1 MINFILKGHEFE
13 NDIQTAIQIFFP
25 NRHYYPAEN
34 IAEEG
39 MAVLSVL
46 TDKTAEAYLYI
57 DNKLI
62 SESVIEYNENA
73 DRKEIKHILKETVFK
88 VFNEF
93 TGYMPKWGMITG
105 VRPAKTASE
114 LSAEGMSDK
123 DILEYFK

>member
-57 DNKLI
+57 DNNLYRKALLNITKMPTGKKLSI
-62 SESVIEYNENA
+62 Y
-73 DRKEIKHILKETVFK
+73 
-88 VFNEF
+88 
-93 TGYMPKWGMITG
+93 
-105 VRPAKTASE
+105 
-114 LSAEGMSDK
+114 
-123 DILEYFK
+123 